1 MRATVTMAGMS
12 VIHIL
17 VTPTGL
23 DPLQRSLLQKEQCS
37 GASKSAQMFKVGPIF
52 AHERM
57 TCLIPL
63 ARLKNIILTKLGCFR
78 VIIDVRYVFMV
89 ISTYNYIPI
98 SCKQQILHYFSQ
110 SC

>member
-23 DPLQRSLLQKEQCS
+23 DPLQRSLSQTEQCS
-37 GASKSAQMFKVGPIF
+37 GASPTTVQALIVVPVFE
-52 AHERM
+52 HERV

-63 ARLKNIILTKLGCFR
+63 TRLKKITLTKLGCVG
-78 VIIDVRYVFMV
+78 VIIDVIYAFMV
-89 ISTYNYIPI
+89 IL
-98 SCKQQILHYFSQ
+98 C
-110 SC
+110 

>member
-17 VTPTGL
+17 VIPTGL

-37 GASKSAQMFKVGPIF
+37 GASKSVQSLEVDPVFE
-52 AHERM
+52 HERV

-63 ARLKNIILTKLGCFR
+63 TRLKKIILTKLGCFR
-78 VIIDVRYVFMV
+78 VIIDVIYVFMV
-89 ISTYNYIPI
+89 ILIKIKT
-98 SCKQQILHYFSQ
+98 
-110 SC
+110 